1 MDSLKEKGGESP
13 RIFFTLYQMILPSLS
28 VSLETSMTYRPMM
41 RKLVWWTTQ
50 IGFSMDSR
58 MHFQIAIY
66 MMTFQWRD
74 GGIPIHFGKEMRQVM
89 LQKKSQIE
97 DQQHLTGSIF
107 FQFNLGICIRCV
119 FNGNIFSNLPL
130 ILMKILSDLH
140 RRESDNS
147 K

>member
-66 MMTFQWRD
+66 MMTFQWNEGVD
-74 GGIPIHFGKEMRQVM
+74 CELELWTGTLGLKGFG
-89 LQKKSQIE
+89 
-97 DQQHLTGSIF
+97 LT
-107 FQFNLGICIRCV
+107 RCKMECV
-119 FNGNIFSNLPL
+119 AVSLV
-130 ILMKILSDLH
+130 
-140 RRESDNS
+140 
-147 K
+147 